1 MIDKDNL
8 INHLKTLVAFK
19 TVEGNFAEQKKCLD
33 YIKEQFTFYPFH
45 IAEYESNGK
54 PSLVLT
60 TEKTKHPKIFL
71 VAHIDVVPGKES
83 LFKLHADGD
92 KIIGRGVCDM
102 KFAIA
107 TYICV
112 LEALYKINKTLPSLG
127 LMFTSEEEV
136 EGNNGPG
143 ILLSEKGY
151 SCDLAFIPDGG
162 DNWHIVEEA
171 RGILN
176 VELKIGGKSA
186 HGARPWKGESA
197 ITKLFQ
203 VGEKL
208 KKMYPSSS
216 EKYDVTINYG
226 KISGGSA
233 INQVADNASLWLDI
247 RYTPKVS
254 ETEIMKNLQ
263 TTFPDIKIEIFDSLP
278 PFFINTQNKYIQQWL
293 QLINLQGNEKV
304 FIKEDAATDGPY
316 FTENNIPVI
325 ISKPN
330 GGDIHTEQ
338 EWISL
343 SSWIKFSEL
352 LYLFLK

>member
-1 MIDKDNL
+1 M
-8 INHLKTLVAFK
+8 AFH
-19 TVEGNFAEQKKCLD
+19 TVEGNLVEQKKCLE
-33 YIKEQFTFYPFH
+33 YIKDQFAFYPFV
-45 IAEYESNGK
+45 INEYESNGK

-60 TEKTKHPKIFL
+60 TEKTKHPEIFL

-83 LFKLHADGD
+83 LFSLKEDGD

-107 TYICV
+107 TYICI
-112 LEALYKINKTLPSLG
+112 LEEMYQQNKSLPSLG

-136 EGNNGPG
+136 GGNNGPG

-176 VELKIGGKSA
+176 VALKIGGKSA

-226 KISGGSA
+226 KINGGSA

-254 ETEIMKNLQ
+254 EKEIIQNLQ
-263 TTFPDIKIEIFDSLP
+263 TAFPDIEINIFDSLP
-278 PFFINTQNKYIQQWL
+278 PFFMDMQNKYVQQWI
-293 QLINLQGNEKV
+293 QLINGQRRDKIFV
-304 FIKEDAATDGPY
+304 KEETATDAP
-316 FTENNIPVI
+316 FFIEKNIPVI
-325 ISKPN
+325 VSKPN